1 MSTNWNNPVFEGYL
15 SKQSGIMKSW
25 KRKWVRLTKTDVY
38 VFDSPTKNTPI
49 LTIPLQ
55 RTVVSLVASMG
66 DSYLK
71 LDSKKLGKQFI
82 FNAPCKDQ
90 AERWVTAINNTIDAG
105 LTRPSGMTQVVHV
118 DFDPNLGYIGLP
130 PEWERFLNEGGITT
144 DEYKKNKDVVDDVLN
159 FQIQRQ
165 GDKTNL
171 PSVPA
176 PISQPKQSKAVVEP
190 LPEDVEK
197 VQLKDVTIEQDP
209 REFYSDFE
217 KIGEGASGE
226 VFSAKRKADGI
237 VVALKQME
245 VNNDN
250 EKLIATE
257 ISLMKGC
264 KHDNVVT
271 FYEAFYLPAKKL
283 MWMSMEYMDGGCLTD
298 ILENHDIIE
307 MTEPQ
312 IAYVCRETL
321 RALNFIHGLH
331 CIHRDIKSDNMLLT
345 NDGHVKL
352 ADFGYAAQLNQKQKN
367 RNTVVGTPYW
377 MAPELIRG
385 HDYGVKIDIWSLG
398 IMVMEM
404 AEGDPPYMEFPPL
417 RALFL
422 ITTKGI
428 PPLKNAEK
436 WSRDMNGFVA
446 RCLETIP
453 DNRADSEEL
462 LQHPFMKIAC
472 ENTDFAQLIA
482 DVRKLA

>member
-1 MSTNWNNPVFEGYL
+1 
-15 SKQSGIMKSW
+15 MKSW
-25 KRKWVRLTKTDVY
+25 KRKWVRLTNKDVF
-38 VFDSPTKNTPI
+38 VFDTPTKNTPT

-55 RTVVSLVASMG
+55 RTVVSLQTSLG

-71 LDSKKLGKQFI
+71 FDVKSQGKQHI

-90 AERWVTAINNTIDAG
+90 AERWVTAINNTIDAS
-105 LTRPSGMTQVVHV
+105 LTRPTGMTKVVHV
-118 DFDPNLGYIGLP
+118 DYDPNLGYIGLP
-130 PEWERFLNEGGITT
+130 PEWEAYLKNQGFTV
-144 DEYKKNKDVVDDVLN
+144 DEYQKNKDVVDDVLN
-159 FQIQRQ
+159 FQIQRSAT
-165 GDKTNL
+165 DAPPSL
-171 PSVPA
+171 PGA
-176 PISQPKQSKAVVEP
+176 PKVAKSVEP

-197 VQLKDVTIEQDP
+197 VELIDVTLEQDP
-209 REFYSDFE
+209 RETYSDFE

-226 VFSAKRKADGI
+226 VFSARRKADGI

-245 VNNDN
+245 VNADN

-283 MWMSMEYMDGGCLTD
+283 MWMSMEFMDGGCLTD
-298 ILENHDIIE
+298 ILENHDVVE
-307 MTEPQ
+307 MSEPQ
-312 IAYVCRETL
+312 IAFVCRETL
-321 RALNFIHGLH
+321 RALNFIHQLH

-345 NDGHVKL
+345 SEGHVKL

-422 ITTKGI
+422 ITTK
-428 PPLKNAEK
+428 EK
-436 WSRDMNGFVA
+436 WSREMNNFVA

-453 DNRADSEEL
+453 DNRADSDEL
-462 LQHPFMKIAC
+462 LQHPFLKTAC
-472 ENTDFAQLIA
+472 EPSGFISLVDEIK
-482 DVRKLA
+482 KLA

>member
-1 MSTNWNNPVFEGYL
+1 MKNNWTNSVFEGYL

-25 KRKWVRLTKTDVY
+25 KRKWVRLTKTDIF
-38 VFDSPTKNTPI
+38 VFDNPTKTSPI
-49 LTIPLQ
+49 LTIPLK
-55 RTVVSLVASMG
+55 RTVVSLLTSMG
-66 DSYLK
+66 DSYIK
-71 LDSKKLGKQFI
+71 VDSKQLQKQYI

-90 AERWVTAINNTIDAG
+90 AERWVTAINNTIDSS
-105 LTRPSGMTQVVHV
+105 LTRPDGMKQVVHV
-118 DFDPNLGYIGLP
+118 DFDANLGYIGLP
-130 PEWERFLNEGGITT
+130 EGWEKYLTDGGITME
-144 DEYKKNKDVVDDVLN
+144 DYNKNREVVKDVLN
-159 FQIQRQ
+159 FTIQNTST
-165 GDKTNL
+165 GKDKNL
-171 PSVPA
+171 PPPSTE
-176 PISQPKQSKAVVEP
+176 IKQPKAMVDP

-197 VQLKDVTIEQDP
+197 VTLKEVTNEQDP
-209 REFYSDFE
+209 RDFYSDFE

-245 VNNDN
+245 VNQDN

-264 KHDNVVT
+264 KHPNVVT

-283 MWMSMEYMDGGCLTD
+283 MWMSMEFMDGGCLTD
-298 ILENHDIIE
+298 ILENHDTIQMGE
-307 MTEPQ
+307 TH
-312 IAYVCRETL
+312 IAFVCRETL
-321 RALNFIHGLH
+321 QALNFIHNLN

-345 NDGHVKL
+345 NDGKVKL

-367 RNTVVGTPYW
+367 RSTVVGTPYW

-428 PPLKNAEK
+428 PPLKNADK
-436 WSRDMNGFVA
+436 WSREMNNFVGS
-446 RCLETIP
+446 CLETIP
-453 DNRADSEEL
+453 ENRATSDQL
-462 LQHPFMKIAC
+462 LGHPFLKSAC
-472 ENTDFAQLIA
+472 QTQEFAQLIA
-482 DVRKLA
+482 DVAKIS